1 MKKLVA
7 KNEVNLLK
15 FLIDSGYSR
24 TKAKQLLKYR
34 AILVNS
40 VPVTR
45 HDHRL
50 SPGDAV
56 FIKSTKETIA
66 EIKSCPGLTIVHADE
81 AIIVIDKPAG
91 LLTIATDREKTK
103 TAYYRLNACLR
114 EWYGSSEE
122 RIFIV
127 HRLDRDTSGLL
138 VFARNETVKRALQD
152 NWKEVDKKYVAVV
165 EGVPKEK
172 SRRIT
177 GRLYESKSMRT
188 YAVDDSNK
196 EGRYSVTNYESVKS
210 AGRYALLEITL
221 ETGRK
226 NQIRVHL
233 ADIGHPV
240 AGDKKYGASTDPVGR
255 LALHA
260 IHLAF
265 MHPVTG
271 ERMEFQARMPAKF
284 NMLFSENI

>member
-1 MKKLVA
+1 MRKLVT
-7 KNEVNLLK
+7 KNEVSLFE
-15 FLIDSGYSR
+15 FLADAGYSR

-34 AILVNS
+34 AILVGS

-56 FIKSTKETIA
+56 LIKSTKETSE
-66 EIKSCPGLTIVHADE
+66 EIKSCPGLTIIYADE

-114 EWYGSSEE
+114 EWYGSEE

-152 NWKEVDKKYVAVV
+152 NWKEVDKKYAAVV

-177 GRLYESKSMRT
+177 GRLYESKSLRT

-196 EGRYSVTNYESVKS
+196 KGRYSVTNYELVKS

-240 AGDKKYGASTDPVGR
+240 AGDKKYGASTDPFGR

-260 IHLAF
+260 NYLAF
-265 MHPVTG
+265 VHPVTG
-271 ERMEFQARMPAKF
+271 KRMEFQTRMPAKF
-284 NMLFSENI
+284 NMLF

>member
-1 MKKLVA
+1 MRKLVT
-7 KNEVNLLK
+7 KNEVSLLE
-15 FLIDSGYSR
+15 FLAAAGYSR

-34 AILVNS
+34 AILVGS
-40 VPVTR
+40 VSVTR
-45 HDHRL
+45 HDHLL
-50 SPGDAV
+50 SPGDTI
-56 FIKSTKETIA
+56 FIKSAKETTE
-66 EIKSCPGLTIVHADE
+66 EIKSCPGLTIIHADE

-114 EWYGSSEE
+114 EWYGSGE

-152 NWKEVDKKYVAVV
+152 NWKEVDKKYAAVV
-165 EGVPKEK
+165 EGIPREK

-177 GRLYESKSMRT
+177 SRLYESKSLRT
-188 YAVDDSNK
+188 YAVDDSSEK
-196 EGRYSVTNYESVKS
+196 GRYSVTNYELVKS

-240 AGDKKYGASTDPVGR
+240 AGDKKYGARSDPFGR

-260 IHLAF
+260 NYLAF
-265 MHPVTG
+265 VHPVTG
-271 ERMEFQARMPAKF
+271 KRMEFQTRMPAKF
-284 NMLFSENI
+284 NMLF

>member
-1 MKKLVA
+1 MRKLIT
-7 KNEVNLLK
+7 KNEVNLLE
-15 FLIDSGYSR
+15 FLADAGYSR

-34 AILVNS
+34 AILVGS
-40 VPVTR
+40 VSVTR

-50 SPGDAV
+50 SPGDV
-56 FIKSTKETIA
+56 VSIKSSKETSK
-66 EIKSCPGLTIVHADE
+66 EIKFCPGLTIVHADE

-91 LLTIATDREKTK
+91 LLTIATEKEKIK
-103 TAYYRLNACLR
+103 TAYYRLNRCLR
-114 EWYGSSEE
+114 EWYGSEE

-138 VFARNETVKRALQD
+138 VFARTEIVKRALQD
-152 NWKEVDKKYVAVV
+152 NWKEVDKKYAAIV

-196 EGRYSVTNYESVKS
+196 KGRLSVTNYELLKS

-240 AGDKKYGASTDPVGR
+240 AGDKKYGASTDPFGR

-260 IHLAF
+260 NYLAF
-265 MHPVTG
+265 VHPVTG
-271 ERMEFQARMPAKF
+271 ERMEFQARMPTKF
-284 NMLFSENI
+284 NMLF